1 MSRYGEQSSDCN
13 GRDEKDDDGG
23 GGDDMAETT
32 PDEQKTMLEDHA
44 ERDGQCQAVAAPKK
58 QQRPSFREKH
68 FTIEAPLL
76 EHYFDV
82 NDGKHLVLF
91 NFFVAVFVLAAM
103 AAWAQDFQRYG
114 NPLHHL
120 WLIAW
125 NFHQL
130 PQTMLVW
137 SVMFC
142 STILLPF
149 NGIWL
154 WQCLAPPEAV
164 WPRVVLIGAYVVY
177 QLAFFFYSIRAIFWL
192 DLQGACSFIIT
203 CENTRIAMK
212 IHSFVRESLAT
223 SDKIGQKSEN
233 DEPPSSEAEQPG
245 LKQFIYFMFCP
256 TFIYRH
262 SYPQSPTR
270 SWHKVGRHLVAC
282 LASMYF
288 VSLCFSQ
295 WIVPHFSALTYPED
309 IQWHLLVATIFPS
322 IIPGAISL
330 FLGVFYGI
338 LHSAFHVCR
347 GFALCPL
354 HHLWLIAWNFHQLP
368 QTMLVWSVMF
378 CSTVL
383 LPFNGVWLWQCLAPP
398 AAVWPR
404 VVLIGAYVVYQLAFF
419 FYSIRAIFWLDLQG
433 ACSFIITCENTR
445 IAMKIHSFVRES
457 LATSDKIGQKSEN
470 DETPSS
476 ESEQPGLKQFI
487 YFMFCPTFIY
497 RHSYPQSPTRSWH
510 KVGRHLVAC
519 LASMYFV
526 SLCFSQWIVPHF
538 SALTY
543 PEDIQWHLLVA
554 TIFPSIIPGAISL
567 FLGVFYGILHSWL
580 SMFAE
585 ALRFGDRRFYANWWS
600 SRNMAEYYRNWN
612 LVVHD
617 WLYAY
622 IYRDISML
630 LGTRWGPAVSQCLV
644 FFLSSCFHEY
654 WFAVS
659 LRMFYPAI
667 FTLYFIF
674 GGVFFLIS
682 RMIKRQYIWNTLMWW
697 NLLIGTGMFVVCY
710 ASEWYARQRCAQVH
724 QSGTLVDIIVPRS
737 WGCRRI
743 S

>member
-1 MSRYGEQSSDCN
+1 MTAVSVVSSLIHSTQIQPFPIPSGGVRLIHTHIGRVHSREGVCSSSASFIPPEGTVRAQTHNPTTTMLRHGVDQSSDCN
-13 GRDEKDDDGG
+13 GMDEKDVGA
-23 GGDDMAETT
+23 GGDDMAET
-32 PDEQKTMLEDHA
+32 PGEQKTMLEDHA
-44 ERDGQCQAVAAPKK
+44 QRDGQQCQAVAAQKK

-76 EHYFDV
+76 EHYFNV

-137 SVMFC
+137 AVMFC
-142 STILLPF
+142 STVLLPF

-154 WQCLAPPEAV
+154 WQCLASPAAV

-177 QLAFFFYSIRAIFWL
+177 QLAFFYYSIRAIFWL

-212 IHSFVRESLAT
+212 IHSFFRESLAT
-223 SDKIGQKSEN
+223 SDKIGQRSKN
-233 DEPPSSEAEQPG
+233 DEPP
-245 LKQFIYFMFCP
+245 
-256 TFIYRH
+256 
-262 SYPQSPTR
+262 
-270 SWHKVGRHLVAC
+270 
-282 LASMYF
+282 
-288 VSLCFSQ
+288 
-295 WIVPHFSALTYPED
+295 
-309 IQWHLLVATIFPS
+309 PS
-322 IIPGAISL
+322 
-330 FLGVFYGI
+330 
-338 LHSAFHVCR
+338 
-347 GFALCPL
+347 
-354 HHLWLIAWNFHQLP
+354 
-368 QTMLVWSVMF
+368 
-378 CSTVL
+378 
-383 LPFNGVWLWQCLAPP
+383 
-398 AAVWPR
+398 
-404 VVLIGAYVVYQLAFF
+404 
-419 FYSIRAIFWLDLQG
+419 
-433 ACSFIITCENTR
+433 
-445 IAMKIHSFVRES
+445 
-457 LATSDKIGQKSEN
+457 
-470 DETPSS
+470 SS

-538 SALTY
+538 SALKY

-724 QSGTLVDIIVPRS
+724 QSGTLMDIIAPRG
-737 WGCRRI
+737 WECRRV